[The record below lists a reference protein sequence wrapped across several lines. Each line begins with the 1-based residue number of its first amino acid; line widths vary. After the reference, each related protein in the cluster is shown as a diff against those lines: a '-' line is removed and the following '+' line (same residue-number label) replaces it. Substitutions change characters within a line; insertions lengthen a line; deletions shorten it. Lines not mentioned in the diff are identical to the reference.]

1 MKEYP
6 ILLLKWGE
14 RIPKEALF
22 LLRVSLEKLQESAFL
37 PLANISLKD
46 PLKGLVFG
54 IFFGSFGVD
63 RFYKGDIWIGILKIF
78 LHLIFAILCLSL
90 GSDENFTLEEWGDL
104 ISLYIVIVWFFASI
118 DGFSVYRGI
127 KKDNLQ
133 KIQDFISLL
142 R

>member
-1 MKEYP
+1 MKEYS

-14 RIPKEALF
+14 KIPQEALP
-22 LLRVSLEKLQESAFL
+22 LLQASLERLQETDYV

-46 PLKGLVFG
+46 PLKGLLLG
-54 IFFGSFGVD
+54 ISLGDFGVD

-90 GSDENFTLEEWGDL
+90 GSDEDFTLEEWGDL
-104 ISLYIVIVWFFASI
+104 VSLYIVIVWFFASI
-118 DGFSVYRGI
+118 DGFLVYRGI